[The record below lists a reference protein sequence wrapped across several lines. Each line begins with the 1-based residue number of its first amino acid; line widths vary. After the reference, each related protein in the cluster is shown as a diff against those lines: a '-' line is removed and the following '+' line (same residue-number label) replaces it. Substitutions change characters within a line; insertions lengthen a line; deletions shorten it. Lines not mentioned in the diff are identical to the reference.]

1 MSVETRDTVLA
12 FHGREKIEHMT
23 PKMRKAFIVK
33 IQRYCIHDGPGIRAT
48 VFFKGCPLRCV
59 WCSSPE
65 THSPEP
71 EIAFYKEK
79 CIEGCEACVGACPE
93 GAISKMGANIEI
105 DRAKCTDCGECADV
119 CPSQALSVIGIP
131 MNAQRIV
138 EDVQKDKQFYEHSG
152 GGVTLSGGE
161 PLLHFECAA
170 EIAKECQKKGISVA
184 LDTCGHGK
192 KENVNRVLDHV
203 DLVLYDIKH
212 MDPLKHKKYTG
223 VRNDIILDNARMISK
238 RGVPMI
244 IRYPLVP
251 GINDSPDNLNRLAVF
266 VSELTV
272 VERLDI
278 LPYHRLGGPK
288 YRILGRR
295 YDLEHLE
302 SPDKHQVQRV
312 NELLEDH
319 GLPVGVSQ

>member
-1 MSVETRDTVLA
+1 MAAGKS
-12 FHGREKIEHMT
+12 EHMA
-23 PKMRKAFIVK
+23 PKIVKASIVK
-33 IQRYCIHDGPGIRAT
+33 IQRYCIHDGPGIRTT
-48 VFFKGCPLRCV
+48 VFFKGCPLRCG

-65 THSPEP
+65 THSPRP
-71 EIAFYKEK
+71 ELAFYEEK
-79 CIEGCEACVGACPE
+79 CIEGCQECAGACPE
-93 GAISKMGANIEI
+93 GAISKVGAKIEI
-105 DRAKCTDCGECADV
+105 ERKKCTRCGKCADV
-119 CPSQALSVIGIP
+119 CPTGALSVIGVT
-131 MNAQRIV
+131 MEAYRIV
-138 EDVQKDKQFYEHSG
+138 EEIQKDKDFYGRSG

-161 PLLHFECAA
+161 PLFHFECAA
-170 EIAKECQKKGISVA
+170 EIAKDSQEKGISVA

-192 KENVNRVLDHV
+192 REALHMVLEHV

-212 MDPLKHKKYTG
+212 MDPLEHKKHTG
-223 VRNDIILDNARMISK
+223 IKNDIILDNARMISK